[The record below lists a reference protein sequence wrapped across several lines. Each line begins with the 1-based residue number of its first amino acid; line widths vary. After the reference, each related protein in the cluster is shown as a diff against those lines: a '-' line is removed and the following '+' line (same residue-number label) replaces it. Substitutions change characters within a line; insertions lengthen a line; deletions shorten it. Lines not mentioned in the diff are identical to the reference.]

1 MRELIYEYYADKSE
15 KKIMNDL
22 VEMQWKIDVLVTELD
37 KMGIDVYEI
46 FEKYN
51 KY

>member
-22 VEMQWKIDVLVTELD
+22 VEMQWKIKRYFYYRKSVD
-37 KMGIDVYEI
+37 KTQ
-46 FEKYN
+46 F
-51 KY
+51 